1 MRPIY
6 LASASPRRLELLRQI
21 GVEPIVVPSSFEEGE
36 VLQGNPALVAKEY
49 ALGKARGAISG
60 GILLPD
66 DAIIVGAD
74 TVVAMQGE
82 IFGKPR
88 DKEHASQMLQRLS
101 GRVHDVVSGIAI
113 LRPDGQYL
121 LDCVCTEV
129 TFRLLT
135 AHEIAAY
142 VATAEPFDKAG
153 AYGIQGRGALL
164 VDSIRG
170 CYANVVGLP
179 LTKLCGLLRQWDVE
193 LTEAWR

>member
-21 GVEPIVVPSSFEEGE
+21 GVEPIVVPSSFAEGE
-36 VLQGNPALVAKEY
+36 VLWGDPGLVATEY
-49 ALGKARGAISG
+49 ALGKARGAISEDL
-60 GILLPD
+60 LLPE

-74 TVVAMQGE
+74 TVVALQGE

-88 DKEHASQMLQRLS
+88 DKDHARQMLQRLS
-101 GRVHDVVSGIAI
+101 GRVHEVVSGIAL
-113 LRPDGQYL
+113 LRPNGQYL
-121 LDCVCTEV
+121 LDSVCTAV

-135 AHEIAAY
+135 GQEIASY

-179 LTKLCGLLRQWDVE
+179 LTKLCALLRQWDVD
-193 LTEAWR
+193 LTETWR

>member
-21 GVEPIVVPSSFEEGE
+21 GVEPIVVPSSFAEGE
-36 VLQGNPALVAKEY
+36 VLWGDPALVAQEY
-49 ALGKARGAISG
+49 ALGKARGATAEG
-60 GILLPD
+60 LLLPE
-66 DAIIVGAD
+66 DAIVVGAD
-74 TVVAMQGE
+74 TVVALQGE

-88 DKEHASQMLQRLS
+88 DKEHAREMLQRLS
-101 GRVHDVVSGIAI
+101 GQVHQVVSGIAV

-121 LDCVCTEV
+121 LDSVCTEV

-135 AHEIAAY
+135 RQEIAAY
-142 VATAEPFDKAG
+142 IATTEPFDKAG

-179 LTKLCGLLRQWDVE
+179 LTKLCALLRQWDVD
-193 LTEAWR
+193 LTETWR